1 MNLFLILGLGLFLRI
16 AYIIKPEGLWNDE
29 YVSWAIAST
38 PFNSGFWHEVLH
50 QCHMPL
56 YYLYLKFF
64 GDTELFLR
72 LSSVLPNLFAIYI
85 MYTIGKLHNKS
96 MATCL
101 GLITACTSFLV
112 YYSQEVRFYSL
123 LFLFSSLMLL
133 FVIKYLKENNR
144 KNLLGYIISAIL
156 VLLTHTIGFV
166 YVFITSLLL
175 IIKSKKKRALIIAST
190 ASIIMTIPFAIY
202 IFTSVG
208 TSQWW
213 GSFTYRNIIFMF
225 TDFLSPILTNNI
237 NIPSLILYKEGPF
250 FAITLLVPTFIALAM
265 IIYSIYKD
273 KIAKD
278 LAIVAFFTIFILS
291 IVAISGKFVFITK
304 YSIEILPI
312 LLYLFALGL
321 STLPKKIMILV
332 ITVWLSFHIG
342 YFCSTDYPTKIPRSE
357 GNRIPISLLY
367 NENPSIEDKII
378 FTYYN
383 ADRFEKY
390 FNIKKY
396 DVISI
401 DKAKTT
407 QIITNNHKLTPP
419 EYINERKHIEDSLK
433 TILTSKKRT
442 FIIFLDSV
450 AFFPDEILNAY
461 NSSSQKINN
470 TKIHPMY
477 IESSILKNEFI
488 KYAKKYNYKIKFNT
502 MGSWTLLTI
511 SKEKK

>member
-1 MNLFLILGLGLFLRI
+1 M
-16 AYIIKPEGLWNDE
+16 
-29 YVSWAIAST
+29 
-38 PFNSGFWHEVLH
+38 
-50 QCHMPL
+50 
-56 YYLYLKFF
+56 
-64 GDTELFLR
+64 
-72 LSSVLPNLFAIYI
+72 
-85 MYTIGKLHNKS
+85 
-96 MATCL
+96 
-101 GLITACTSFLV
+101 
-112 YYSQEVRFYSL
+112 
-123 LFLFSSLMLL
+123 
-133 FVIKYLKENNR
+133 
-144 KNLLGYIISAIL
+144 
-156 VLLTHTIGFV
+156 
-166 YVFITSLLL
+166 
-175 IIKSKKKRALIIAST
+175 
-190 ASIIMTIPFAIY
+190 
-202 IFTSVG
+202 
-208 TSQWW
+208 
-213 GSFTYRNIIFMF
+213 
-225 TDFLSPILTNNI
+225 
-237 NIPSLILYKEGPF
+237 
-250 FAITLLVPTFIALAM
+250 
-265 IIYSIYKD
+265 
-273 KIAKD
+273 
-278 LAIVAFFTIFILS
+278 
-291 IVAISGKFVFITK
+291 TK
-304 YSIEILPI
+304 YNIEILTI

-321 STLPKKIMILV
+321 STLPKKFMILV

-342 YFCSTDYPTKIPRSE
+342 YFSSTDYPTKIPRSE
-357 GNRIPISLLY
+357 GNRIPIALLY

-442 FIIFLDSV
+442 FIIFLNSV

>member
-144 KNLLGYIISAIL
+144 KNLFGYIISAIL

-166 YVFITSLLL
+166 YVCITSLLL

-213 GSFTYRNIIFMF
+213 GSFTYRNIIFMI
-225 TDFLSPILTNNI
+225 TDF
-237 NIPSLILYKEGPF
+237 
-250 FAITLLVPTFIALAM
+250 
-265 IIYSIYKD
+265 
-273 KIAKD
+273 
-278 LAIVAFFTIFILS
+278 
-291 IVAISGKFVFITK
+291 
-304 YSIEILPI
+304 
-312 LLYLFALGL
+312 
-321 STLPKKIMILV
+321 
-332 ITVWLSFHIG
+332 
-342 YFCSTDYPTKIPRSE
+342 YPQ
-357 GNRIPISLLY
+357 Y
-367 NENPSIEDKII
+367 
-378 FTYYN
+378 
-383 ADRFEKY
+383 
-390 FNIKKY
+390 
-396 DVISI
+396 
-401 DKAKTT
+401 
-407 QIITNNHKLTPP
+407 
-419 EYINERKHIEDSLK
+419 
-433 TILTSKKRT
+433 
-442 FIIFLDSV
+442 
-450 AFFPDEILNAY
+450 
-461 NSSSQKINN
+461 
-470 TKIHPMY
+470 
-477 IESSILKNEFI
+477 
-488 KYAKKYNYKIKFNT
+488 
-502 MGSWTLLTI
+502 
-511 SKEKK
+511 